1 MEDDYVGLFGDDQS
15 VQSYVDEL
23 VDHIARI
30 RELTVKKLQRADNKN
45 KEYHDG

>member
-1 MEDDYVGLFGDDQS
+1 MEDDYVGLFGDDQA
-15 VQSYVDEL
+15 VQSYVEVL

-45 KEYHDG
+45 KKS